1 MYQIKRYTPEYAT
14 QWNAFIAQAKN
25 ATFLFHRD
33 FMEYHADRFQDY
45 SLQVFENTKLVAVL
59 PANVV
64 GSTVY
69 SHQGLT
75 YGGLVYRD
83 NERLQSVIEI
93 YKSVLIFLQDQG
105 SLTLQLKQIPTI
117 YNVKPSD
124 EVLYALFLS
133 HAKLTRRD
141 TLSVIDLSKPFKISD
156 LRKRGLKKGI
166 QNQLLIKEEDV
177 FVDFWNLILIPNLQE
192 KFKVKPIHS
201 AQEITA
207 LKLKFPKKIRQFN
220 VYKDNELVAGTTIF
234 ETDLVAHVQ
243 YISSKNGT
251 SDLGNLDFLFHHLI
265 TSVFSDKKYFDF
277 GCSNES
283 QGLKLNTGLANWK
296 ESFGANTVVH
306 DFYEVQT
313 ENHKFLTQY
322 AL

>member
-1 MYQIKRYTPEYAT
+1 MKTYQIKRYTPEFAL
-14 QWNAFIAQAKN
+14 QWNTFIAQAKN
-25 ATFLFHRD
+25 ATFLLHRD

-45 SLQVFENTKLVAVL
+45 SLLVFENTKLVAIL
-59 PANVV
+59 PANLVDT
-64 GSTVY
+64 TVY
-69 SHQGLT
+69 SHLGLT

-93 YKSVLIFLQDQG
+93 YKSVFIFLQDQG
-105 SLTLQLKQIPTI
+105 FLTLQLKQIPTI

-133 HAKLTRRD
+133 QAKLIRRD

-166 QNQLLIKEEDV
+166 QNQLIVKEEDV

-201 AQEITA
+201 AEEITA

-243 YISSKNGT
+243 YISSK
-251 SDLGNLDFLFHHLI
+251 
-265 TSVFSDKKYFDF
+265 
-277 GCSNES
+277 
-283 QGLKLNTGLANWK
+283 
-296 ESFGANTVVH
+296 
-306 DFYEVQT
+306 T
-313 ENHKFLTQY
+313 EQVI
-322 AL
+322 